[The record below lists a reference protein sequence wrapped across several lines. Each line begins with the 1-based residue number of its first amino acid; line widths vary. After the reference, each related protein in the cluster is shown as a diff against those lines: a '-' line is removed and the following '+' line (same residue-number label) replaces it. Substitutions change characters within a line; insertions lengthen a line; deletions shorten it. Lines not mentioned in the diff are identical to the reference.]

1 MSDAQNE
8 ALSQQS
14 LIRDIKAL
22 LLEAAVGPENPRET
36 WFVDNEEDSGILGS
50 LRGLSASSAF
60 AVPVEGL
67 DCIAAHVQHAAYS
80 INLATRA
87 FRGEN
92 AHATADWQ
100 GSWVIREK
108 NPAEWQRIFNDF
120 ESAVSNISAE
130 LTRGVNLDDPMLRRG
145 SIGLIAHTAW
155 HLGAVR
161 QLRVLV

>member
-8 ALSQQS
+8 TLSQQS

-80 INLATRA
+80 INLAIRA
-87 FRGEN
+87 FRGGKRPCDRRL
-92 AHATADWQ
+92 AGKLGDP
-100 GSWVIREK
+100 REK
-108 NPAEWQRIFNDF
+108 
-120 ESAVSNISAE
+120 SS
-130 LTRGVNLDDPMLRRG
+130 GVA
-145 SIGLIAHTAW
+145 AH
-155 HLGAVR
+155 L
-161 QLRVLV
+161 Q